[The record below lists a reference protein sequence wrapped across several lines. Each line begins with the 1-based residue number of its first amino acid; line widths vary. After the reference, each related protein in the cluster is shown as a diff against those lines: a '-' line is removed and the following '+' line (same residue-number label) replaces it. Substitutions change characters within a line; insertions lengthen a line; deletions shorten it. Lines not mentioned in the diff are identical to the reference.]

1 MTYSGL
7 AVGLADELYAALRN
21 STTQYNLCF
30 TASVSVREASHL
42 YSDDPVDLEDVL
54 RGTLDFFEIYEGNL
68 QEVSKAEQS
77 ETVPF

>member
-30 TASVSVREASHL
+30 TASVSVREA
-42 YSDDPVDLEDVL
+42 VL
-54 RGTLDFFEIYEGNL
+54 F
-68 QEVSKAEQS
+68 
-77 ETVPF
+77 VPSRRPLKKMCQIFAMRITWKQ

>member
-42 YSDDPVDLEDVL
+42 LNHQTFHLLIADLE
-54 RGTLDFFEIYEGNL
+54 YEASIFIPL
-68 QEVSKAEQS
+68 LSFVCFYYTTSVKL
-77 ETVPF
+77 V

>member
-42 YSDDPVDLEDVL
+42 AISAYRPEIRTRPGKESLCESLAYLTV
-54 RGTLDFFEIYEGNL
+54 RGQDN
-68 QEVSKAEQS
+68 
-77 ETVPF
+77 